1 MTDRTASRIS
11 ANRALAQRYLSALGS
26 MDGPVLAE
34 LHHEDVVFEM
44 LGTTPVS
51 GRFVG
56 RDACLGEVFPPVIAA
71 LEPGSFSFARD
82 AVIAVVDESGAVAIT
97 RSDGAAVRGGRY
109 EQVYFLALTID
120 DGKIVKLD
128 AAYDTAHVQEVVF
141 GDELAQARPRPEFR
155 LPPVLDP
162 GAMSPLISR
171 SGAPQGAMSPLIR
184 PRSGEGAQVSARDV
198 IEAYYA
204 ALAAGDLQRFV
215 DLHSPDVVFDLPGSM
230 PVSGHFEGREACLA
244 GVIQP
249 FLGTFDPERTT
260 FGRHYRI
267 LCADDRRVAALMRG
281 GGPTTSGGTADVI
294 FVQVFTVRDG
304 LITHMHE
311 QLDTAHIEDAC
322 FANPLRDNRALTSGG
337 LVV

>member
-1 MTDRTASRIS
+1 MTDPNAAAIS
-11 ANRALAQRYLSALGS
+11 ANRALTQRYLAALGA
-26 MDGPVLAE
+26 MDGPALAE

-71 LEPGSFSFARD
+71 LEPGSFSFARE
-82 AVIAVVDESGAVAIT
+82 AVIAVVDGSGAVAIT
-97 RSDGAAVRGGRY
+97 RSDGDAVRGGRY

-120 DGKIVKLD
+120 DGRIVKLD

-141 GDELAQARPRPEFR
+141 GDKLAQARPRPEFQ
-155 LPPVLDP
+155 LPPELGETAP
-162 GAMSPLISR
+162 GEAVPG
-171 SGAPQGAMSPLIR
+171 GA
-184 PRSGEGAQVSARDV
+184 ARAV
-198 IEAYYA
+198 IEDYYA
-204 ALAAGDLQRFV
+204 ALAAGDMLRFV
-215 DLHSPDVVFDLPGSM
+215 ELHSPDVVFDLPGST
-230 PVSGHFEGREACLA
+230 PVSGHFEGRDACLA

-260 FGRHYRI
+260 FGHRYRI

-294 FVQVFTVRDG
+294 FVQVFTVENG

-322 FANPLRDNRALTSGG
+322 FANPLRDNRARTSGG
-337 LVV
+337 LEV